1 MAEEKSKLKSM
12 QTAIRQK
19 QGDLS
24 QALQYTKVED
34 MENRIKELQKTEPQ
48 VDRQLQMLERI
59 KSKQL
64 HHLEVES
71 IREEK
76 SMEQVN
82 VYKAQFADLNKQ
94 RRDNDK

>member
-1 MAEEKSKLKSM
+1 
-12 QTAIRQK
+12 
-19 QGDLS
+19 
-24 QALQYTKVED
+24 
-34 MENRIKELQKTEPQ
+34 
-48 VDRQLQMLERI
+48 MLERI
-59 KSKQL
+59 KNKQL